1 MKENKKPQFGTAVN
15 TSKKAGEEGAAKF
28 REFMLSKY
36 GKDPATMSK
45 AAKKA
50 FKKMAKEL
58 LEAKQIDKEEY
69 NKICEALK

>member
-1 MKENKKPQFGTAVN
+1 
-15 TSKKAGEEGAAKF
+15 
-28 REFMLSKY
+28 MLSKY